1 MTATVGLEGG
11 HFFIVIT
18 RMVTK
23 ISITTTVVRSIMY
36 SLPPVSGI
44 GTERKGTSRFP
55 ETKVARGNE
64 RTNRLSRGG
73 RDNSLGSAASAADF
87 VILSYCFCFDKQFF
101 CDQDLQ
107 SEKRQPSLGKVT
119 VVKVKPDIH
128 S

>member
-23 ISITTTVVRSIMY
+23 ISITTTVVR
-36 SLPPVSGI
+36 
-44 GTERKGTSRFP
+44 
-55 ETKVARGNE
+55 
-64 RTNRLSRGG
+64 
-73 RDNSLGSAASAADF
+73 
-87 VILSYCFCFDKQFF
+87 FF

-119 VVKVKPDIH
+119 VVMIKPDIH